1 MPASTSPLAE
11 IDPGAPPLPP
21 IARAA
26 PREALRRLVNGA
38 PVQIAIYVLV
48 LGALIYASFA
58 GADQMGYNW
67 QWYNIP
73 RYLVHVSQAGI
84 RPGALLIGLGTTV
97 AISALSFL
105 LALLFGLGLALL
117 RLSGLVVGRALALF
131 LVEILRNVPLLVLVY
146 IFYFVLGPILGW
158 DRLTAAI
165 MVLAVFH
172 SVLVSEIIRGG
183 IVSVAQGQWEA
194 ASSIGMTR
202 GQAMRYIILP
212 QALRIML
219 PPLTNEA
226 ISLIK
231 SSAIVSVIGVAEL
244 TTTGRNL
251 VSDTYMSF
259 EIWFTVAA
267 LYLVLTVILS
277 FAVGGLET
285 RLKREG

>member
-1 MPASTSPLAE
+1 MTA
-11 IDPGAPPLPP
+11 LPP
-21 IARAA
+21 HPAETDPVPRPTRA
-26 PREALRRLVNGA
+26 PRIAALPARRLLRAV
-38 PVQIAIYVLV
+38 PTQIGIYLIA
-48 LGALIYASFA
+48 LGALIYASYA
-58 GADQMGYNW
+58 GAEQMGYNW
-67 QWYNIP
+67 QWYNVP
-73 RYLVHVSQAGI
+73 RYLFRFTTEGFQ
-84 RPGALLIGLGTTV
+84 PGTLLIGLGTTIM
-97 AISALSFL
+97 ISLVSFL

-117 RLSGLVVGRALALF
+117 RLSGLVVGRLLALW
-131 LVEILRNVPLLVLVY
+131 LVELLRNVPLLVLVY

-183 IVSVAQGQWEA
+183 IASVARGQWEA

-202 GQAMRYIILP
+202 MQSYRYIVLP
-212 QALRIML
+212 QALKIML
-219 PPLTNEA
+219 PPLTGEA

-231 SSAIVSVIGVAEL
+231 SSAIVSVIGVTEL
-244 TTTGRNL
+244 TTTGRNV

-277 FAVGGLET
+277 LAAGRLEA
-285 RLKREG
+285 RFKQEG